1 MKELNGLKYRYK
13 GLSAL
18 LLSCLDYTVIQI
30 ELNEVAKKTV
40 SMGTVLP
47 TWLYPSPSTLMPF
60 IVWAGL
66 LMLRLKA
73 PEDEKYR
80 TRFHEWL
87 FLAFFSGMLLVG
99 HSFWE
104 SSSFTLITANRA
116 CLLLAVFSLVGLTL
130 LMSNLLGLG
139 KYLGGKLVNTRLRL
153 PGLWD
158 RHPFLFPF
166 AVIFLLWLPYAVMK
180 YPGGIDYDSY
190 LQLLEPLGL
199 YPVSNHWPISSSLF
213 FAGCFSM
220 GRAVFGSNN
229 AGLFTAIVCQMLFCA
244 ACMAYSLKMMHRL
257 KLSGSLQALTL
268 AVYSLATIFSRYTTS
283 LGKDCLFASALLLCI
298 SLLAEL
304 LFCEGRVSL
313 AKLLSFSAAALLMS
327 VLRSNG
333 PYILFFL
340 LLALGLAWCLK
351 RSRRQLRALA
361 CVAGAYCVCLC
372 YFNLL
377 PVMGVPGASV
387 SEALSL
393 PFMQT
398 ARYVKYYPE
407 EVSPEEREI
416 IDAVLD
422 YDRLPEL
429 YNEKISD
436 GVKHSYHGDGESLL
450 KYFGVWFRQGLRH
463 PDLYFSATFNN
474 VLGYF
479 YPGAKENAMGIYMQ
493 YDPVNEDV
501 VQLFSLPEEQ
511 AQRRAELLDG
521 LTQFI
526 EAFENFPLFYPVCN
540 VAVQVWLLL
549 FMAWRALIRKR
560 GGMLILLVPSLVG
573 LLICIAGPTFSH
585 NGLRYALPIIFAN
598 PLLCSLSLEYPPN
611 KQKN

>member
-1 MKELNGLKYRYK
+1 MDRFKFKYK
-13 GLSAL
+13 GPAAAI

-30 ELNEVAKKTV
+30 ELNEVAQKTV
-40 SMGTVLP
+40 AMGSVLP
-47 TWLYPSPSTLMPF
+47 TWIFPSPSTLMPF
-60 IVWAGL
+60 ILWAGL

-73 PEDEKYR
+73 PAGESYR
-80 TRFHEWL
+80 THVHEGL
-87 FLAFFSGMLLVG
+87 FLVFFSGMLLVG
-99 HSFWE
+99 HSFWK
-104 SSSFTLITANRA
+104 SSSFTLITANGA
-116 CLLLAVFSLVGLTL
+116 CLLLAAFSLTGLTL
-130 LMSNLLGLG
+130 LLSNLLRWG
-139 KYLGGKLVNTRLRL
+139 KYLAGKLANTGLRL

-180 YPGGIDYDSY
+180 YPGGIDFDSY

-213 FAGCFSM
+213 FAGCFSL

-244 ACMAYSLKMMHRL
+244 ACMAYSLKLMHRL
-257 KLSGSLQALTL
+257 KLSGSLQVLTL
-268 AVYSLATIFSRYTTS
+268 AVYSLTTIFSRYTTS
-283 LGKDCLFASALLLCI
+283 LGKDCIFASALLLCL

-304 LFCEGRVSL
+304 LFCSDHRRLPG
-313 AKLLSFSAAALLMS
+313 LLGFGAAALLMS

-333 PYILFFL
+333 PYVLFFML
-340 LLALGLAWCLK
+340 LSAALAWCIS
-351 RSRRQLRALA
+351 RRRQLLRVMA
-361 CVAGAYCVCLC
+361 CIAGAYCLCLC
-372 YFNLL
+372 YMNVLL
-377 PVMGVPGASV
+377 PALGVPGASI

-416 IDAVLD
+416 IDGVLD

-429 YNEKISD
+429 YNERISD
-436 GVKHSYHGDGESLL
+436 AVKHSYHGDGESLL

-479 YPGAKENAMGIYMQ
+479 YPGAKEEAMGIYMQ

-501 VQLFSLPEEQ
+501 VQLFSLPQEQ
-511 AQRRAELLDG
+511 AQRRAELLDR
-521 LTQFI
+521 LSQFI

-540 VAVQVWLLL
+540 VAVQVWALL
-549 FMAWRALIRKR
+549 FMSWSALIKKR
-560 GGMLILLVPSLVG
+560 GSMLLLLVPSLVG

-598 PLLCSLSLEYPPN
+598 PLLCSLSLEYPL
-611 KQKN
+611 KK